1 MYSTRWAAC
10 KLRGGPAAAARASSS
25 SQARTLSAGARE
37 STPRQG
43 FHGRPLPRVRL
54 APRRWPQERG
64 IGGRRLAAADPTLH
78 GARSHPDP
86 ADPLGTPV
94 TTGEQAIEHSRLA
107 PSATRSTGARPLER
121 GAAPSGG
128 RAWRRRAVGSR
139 EVCETRRARQT
150 QWPAPETLAS
160 RWDMKRPPWR

>member
-25 SQARTLSAGARE
+25 SQARTLSAGAHAKPARE

-64 IGGRRLAAADPTLH
+64 IGGRRLAAADPAPRRQVPPRPCRSTRHAGYDWRASHRALPDLPQAQP
-78 GARSHPDP
+78 GARGRAHWS
-86 ADPLGTPV
+86 
-94 TTGEQAIEHSRLA
+94 E
-107 PSATRSTGARPLER
+107 ARPPRAGEL
-121 GAAPSGG
+121 GVAAQLARVRFAKHGG
-128 RAWRRRAVGSR
+128 RGRRSGP
-139 EVCETRRARQT
+139 RQ
-150 QWPAPETLAS
+150 
-160 RWDMKRPPWR
+160 RPSPVAGT